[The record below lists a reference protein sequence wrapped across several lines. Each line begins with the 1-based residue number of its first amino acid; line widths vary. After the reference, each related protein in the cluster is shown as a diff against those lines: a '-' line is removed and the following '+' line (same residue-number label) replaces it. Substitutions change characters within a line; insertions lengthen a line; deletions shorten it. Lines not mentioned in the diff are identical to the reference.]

1 MRMHF
6 LTRTALS
13 KYRAQLPGFELP
25 PGEIVT
31 QKTFDEESAK
41 FLENMADRIEG
52 KIGSQEADLQKA
64 FEQLQRTVR
73 TLHREELQETFP
85 RQLQTLL
92 ELSNRLKELGTFLSG
107 RSDRCKTFE
116 FLSIRA
122 Y

>member
-1 MRMHF
+1 
-6 LTRTALS
+6 
-13 KYRAQLPGFELP
+13 
-25 PGEIVT
+25 
-31 QKTFDEESAK
+31 
-41 FLENMADRIEG
+41 MADRIEG
-52 KIGSQEADLQKA
+52 KIGSQQADLQKA

-73 TLHREELQETFP
+73 TLHREELQETFQP
-85 RQLQTLL
+85 QLQTLL